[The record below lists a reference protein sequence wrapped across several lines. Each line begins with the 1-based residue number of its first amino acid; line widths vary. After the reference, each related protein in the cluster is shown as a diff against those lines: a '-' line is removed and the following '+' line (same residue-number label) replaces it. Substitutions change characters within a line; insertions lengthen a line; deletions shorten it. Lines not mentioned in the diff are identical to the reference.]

1 MNKKWKYFLSAACL
15 LFLSG
20 SMYHLKSEIDSSFD
34 YIYHLESEV
43 SDLESR
49 VVELERLIKDK
60 KDSYS
65 YNQSKLEILQQ
76 ENDLLEQ
83 ELNFHNIR
91 YYKTDVFYEAIK
103 KSKFEDFITN
113 QAYFNPNNPKL
124 TKVSVNITGTENVID
139 FLMHLTSKYEY
150 SYIKEYLHL

>member
-1 MNKKWKYFLSAACL
+1 MNHKTKSIVIIIGFVFL
-15 LFLSG
+15 LFSLF
-20 SMYHLKSEIDSSFD
+20 YLKREIDSSQD
-34 YIYHLESEV
+34 YIYEMEHNIEELNSK
-43 SDLESR
+43 
-49 VVELERLIKDK
+49 VEQLIKDK
-60 KDSYS
+60 KDSFS

-124 TKVSVNITGTENVID
+124 TKVSVNIIGTENVID
-139 FLMHLTSKYEY
+139 FLMHLTREYEY